1 MSGRRRHATAGE
13 RDELSA
19 TVLIDGPRAALG
31 TTARRSWPLRQQDG
45 IEEKHEEDDGDAIGR
60 SVDRGEGRPTAS
72 GEIYTIVESAALRL
86 Q

>member
-1 MSGRRRHATAGE
+1 MRRRVSVMNSRLPYSST
-13 RDELSA
+13 
-19 TVLIDGPRAALG
+19 GPGRLLALD
-31 TTARRSWPLRQQDG
+31 TRSWPLRQQDG

-72 GEIYTIVESAALRL
+72 GEIYTIVDPPRCSLLE